1 MNTPD
6 DGGLQ
11 RARALFDAQ
20 VDALDGATAT
30 ALRARRREAIATMPT
45 RHRRAWWWPAS
56 GLVTAALALAVVMPR
71 SASIDD
77 VARPGAVAPNATA
90 ATAGRSGDGV
100 LEDGQAEQAAQFAD
114 GALVEFENDAEFYAW
129 LATLPAEPTADTPAP
144 PPHSPNTPHEG

>member
-6 DGGLQ
+6 DGRLH
-11 RARALFDAQ
+11 RAHALFDAQ
-20 VDALDGATAT
+20 VEALDGATAT
-30 ALRARRREAIATMPT
+30 ALRARRREAIATIPT
-45 RHRRAWWWPAS
+45 RSRRAWWWPTS

-77 VARPGAVAPNATA
+77 VTGTGAVASHATA
-90 ATAGRSGDGV
+90 ATSGV
-100 LEDGQAEQAAQFAD
+100 AAVEDGQAEQAAQFAD

-129 LATLPAEPTADTPAP
+129 LATLPAESAADTPSP